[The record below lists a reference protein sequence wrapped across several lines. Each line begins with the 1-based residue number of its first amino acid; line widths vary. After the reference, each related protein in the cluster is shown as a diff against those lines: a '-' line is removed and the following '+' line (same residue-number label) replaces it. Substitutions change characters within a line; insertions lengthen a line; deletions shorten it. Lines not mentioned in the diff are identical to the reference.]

1 MVTAHQLIFKEIT
14 LYLDGVGSENMETQ
28 LLKGDLMLCS
38 ANVLRLLNA
47 LLPISD
53 GGPPLRRRLH

>member
-14 LYLDGVGSENMETQ
+14 LYLDGVGNENMETQ
-28 LLKGDLMLCS
+28 LLKGDPMLCS

-53 GGPPLRRRLH
+53 IGPPQRSRLR